1 MENILDIEGVSKV
14 IKGRTI
20 MDAVSFSVK
29 KGQIYGFLGPNGA
42 GKTMTLRMIAGLIR
56 PTKGRISICGHSVA
70 KSFVRAMK
78 NVGCIIEYPEFY
90 EYMTGYEN
98 LMMLRAMEPAIEKSH
113 VLDAVKLVGMS
124 HRINDR
130 VSSYSLGMKQRLGI
144 AQALM
149 KKPSLLIL
157 DEPTNGLDPAGIK
170 EFRELLRS
178 LVSDSDISILLSSHL
193 LSEVEMI
200 CDEVAIIMHG
210 RIIKISK
217 VSELT
222 RDRKVSWQVDDAQR
236 AGRLLRDEFDIITY
250 KEDDNTISAFL
261 DDDLAEI
268 NEFLVNS
275 GIGLRT
281 AFRSQRTLEELF
293 IELTGGET
301 IG

>member
-1 MENILDIEGVSKV
+1 MKDILELEGISKV

-20 MDAVSFSVK
+20 LDDISFAVK
-29 KGQIYGFLGPNGA
+29 RGQIYGFLGPNGA

-56 PTKGRISICGHSVA
+56 PSKGRISICGHSVA
-70 KSFVRAMK
+70 KSFVKAME

-90 EYMTGYEN
+90 EFMSGYDN
-98 LMMLRAMEPAIEKSH
+98 LMMLRAMEPIIEKSH
-113 VLDAVKLVGMS
+113 VRDTIELVGMS

-170 EFRELLRS
+170 EFRELLKS
-178 LVSDSDISILLSSHL
+178 LVSNSDISILLSSHL
-193 LSEVEMI
+193 LSEVQMI

-210 RIIKISK
+210 RIIRTSK
-217 VSELT
+217 VSDLT
-222 RDRKVSWQVDDAQR
+222 MGRKVIWQVDDVQR
-236 AGRLLRDEFDIITY
+236 AVGLLRNEFDIISY
-250 KEDDNTISAFL
+250 VDDDNAINAFV
-261 DDDLAEI
+261 DDDLTEI
-268 NEFLVNS
+268 NEALVNS

-281 AFRSQRTLEELF
+281 VFRTKRTLEELF